1 MRVKRLPNVL
11 ALHLKRFKYVEHLQ
25 RFKKLSYRI
34 AFPLELKLTN
44 TAETAAEPDRK
55 YSLFAVVVHVGAGP
69 SHGHYICLVRS
80 HKHWLLFDD
89 DTVDLVEEGSLQS
102 CFGSALESAGSTETG
117 YILFYQA
124 RPLEIAR
131 GRPRPLEITRD
142 HTRSRLHLLIL
153 RCAGRRRLERRA
165 VRGGRGL
172 TLRRSLA
179 CHVAR
184 AEEYLV
190 ALEPL
195 LHTALARGVD
205 SGFRIARRA

>member
-1 MRVKRLPNVL
+1 MHAGQEAAKRARAAPE
-11 ALHLKRFKYVEHLQ
+11 ALQVRGAHLQ

-102 CFGSALESAGSTETG
+102 CFGSALESAEV
-117 YILFYQA
+117 L
-124 RPLEIAR
+124 
-131 GRPRPLEITRD
+131 
-142 HTRSRLHLLIL
+142 
-153 RCAGRRRLERRA
+153 
-165 VRGGRGL
+165 
-172 TLRRSLA
+172 
-179 CHVAR
+179 
-184 AEEYLV
+184 
-190 ALEPL
+190 
-195 LHTALARGVD
+195 
-205 SGFRIARRA
+205 

>member
-11 ALHLKRFKYVEHLQ
+11 ALHLKRFKYVEQLQ

-80 HKHWLLFDD
+80 HKHWPC
-89 DTVDLVEEGSLQS
+89 S
-102 CFGSALESAGSTETG
+102 STTTPSTSSRRG
-117 YILFYQA
+117 RSSRA
-124 RPLEIAR
+124 SGPRSSRPAPQRPATSSSTRRDRSRSPEAAR

-142 HTRSRLHLLIL
+142 HTRSHLHLLIL

-184 AEEYLV
+184 AEE
-190 ALEPL
+190 
-195 LHTALARGVD
+195 
-205 SGFRIARRA
+205 